1 MDNQRAGWF
10 PTRVGR
16 RRATWPLNE
25 NLLAVVVV
33 CVIFGLQILA
43 IMLCPGGSEAY
54 SIVASEG
61 MQFQ

>member
-1 MDNQRAGWF
+1 MDNQQAAW
-10 PTRVGR
+10 PPARVGR
-16 RRATWPLNE
+16 RRATRPLNE
-25 NLLAVVVV
+25 NLVAVVVV
-33 CVIFGLQILA
+33 CLIFGLQILA